1 VDSKAEWPTWTAARI
16 FGAIALIVLGLAV
29 GLVGWF
35 FAAMSFFF
43 TDADLPVLGIA
54 RASGLVFLGAMLG
67 GLPAGGP
74 FLVVSLLRRK
84 PIWSWLAAVVWLT
97 SGALIL
103 EPLSSCCV
111 YYPHA
116 VAIFLALIGVAGA
129 LGWIAAR
136 TIRGANT
143 RPKTDIGLE
152 G

>member
-1 VDSKAEWPTWTAARI
+1 MDSKAEWPTWTAGRI
-16 FGAIALIVLGLAV
+16 FGAIALMVLGLAV
-29 GLVGWF
+29 GFVGWSF
-35 FAAMSFFF
+35 GWASFFF
-43 TDADLPVLGIA
+43 TEVDLPVLGVA
-54 RASGLVFLGAMLG
+54 RAGGLVFLGAMLG

-84 PIWSWLAAVVWLT
+84 PLWSWLAAGVWLT

-116 VAIFLALIGVAGA
+116 VAIFLVLIFMAGGF
-129 LGWIAAR
+129 GWIAAR
-136 TIRGANT
+136 AIRKANT
-143 RPKTDIGLE
+143 RSRTDVGDE